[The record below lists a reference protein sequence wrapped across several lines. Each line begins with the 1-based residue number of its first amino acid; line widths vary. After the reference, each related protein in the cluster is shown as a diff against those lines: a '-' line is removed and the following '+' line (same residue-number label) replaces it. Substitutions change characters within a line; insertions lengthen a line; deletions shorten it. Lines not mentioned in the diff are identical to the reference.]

1 MATFRSKL
9 PRATQWCCRPNMPVA
24 VTSALFARPR
34 EPPRP
39 LFPVDLP
46 FGFGTGP
53 DAGPAP
59 PCKPAIVPI
68 VIGDYPPDRV
78 VRPGDILANPSGW
91 LPPGY
96 LVCDGSEVK
105 IADFPTLYRIL
116 GDYYS
121 NEGDAARGVF
131 HLPKVD
137 NLERPNVMHMI
148 KYDLWDHPFCPPG
161 PPCTGEPMPAPPATM
176 SLQILPYPTP
186 FTPPPGT
193 ILQTTVNY
201 IPYGYLLCDG
211 REVSRTQYAL
221 LHSVVGYFYGEQPP
235 DSTVFYLPNLTNYAN
250 PDIKYIIRYDVPENI
265 VIEVNPNMVMNNM
278 SLSGAGSIEIV

>member
-9 PRATQWCCRPNMPVA
+9 PRVSQWCCKQTMPVA
-24 VTSALFARPR
+24 VTSALFALPR
-34 EPPRP
+34 APPQP
-39 LFPVDLP
+39 LVSADLP
-46 FGFGTGP
+46 FGFTGG
-53 DAGPAP
+53 AAP
-59 PCKPAIVPI
+59 PCKPAVVP
-68 VIGDYPPDRV
+68 VVVGEYPPDRV

-105 IADFPTLYRIL
+105 ISDFPTLYRII
-116 GDYYS
+116 GDYYN

-131 HLPKVD
+131 HLPKME
-137 NLERPNVMHMI
+137 NLERPNVMYMI

-161 PPCTGEPMPAPPATM
+161 PPCTGEPMPVEPATM
-176 SLQILPYPTP
+176 GIMILPYPTP

-193 ILQTTVNY
+193 ILQTTVSFV
-201 IPYGYLLCDG
+201 PYGYLLCDG
-211 REVSRTQYAL
+211 REVSRTQYTQL
-221 LHSVVGYFYGEQPP
+221 WLITGEWYGPG
-235 DSTVFYLPNLTNYAN
+235 DGSTTFNLPNLKNHAN
-250 PDIKYIIRYDVPENI
+250 PDIKYIIRYDTPENI